1 MVKNTE
7 GSKFFSSRWATVG
20 KIAFT
25 GILFYW
31 LYWIGVSTVDLADKI
46 NAASDRFTS
55 IDSLVVEYKN
65 EVQEWKDLLLRSD
78 SRDTLNQNWLRY
90 ETQYQKVTVAAANI
104 LATNDSRSIKQ
115 KMQDF
120 LEAHKA
126 NRLKYKDSVL
136 ILINSK
142 YSARAAD
149 AAVKGIDRPLLGI
162 LESANADMHDEKDRT
177 NNSLVASA
185 RSKIEQSLVA
195 LAFLG
200 LLAIWVPKY

>member
-7 GSKFFSSRWATVG
+7 GSKFFSSGWATFG

-31 LYWIGVSTVDLADKI
+31 LYWIGISTVDLADKI

-55 IDSLVVEYKN
+55 IDSLVVAYKN

-90 ETQYQKVTVAAANI
+90 ETQYQKVTVAAADI
-104 LATNDSRSIKQ
+104 LTASDTRSIKQ

-185 RSKIEQSLVA
+185 RSKIEQSLIA
-195 LAFLG
+195 LAFIG
-200 LLAIWVPKY
+200 LLAIWLPKY